1 MNKFIKL
8 SKINKDIEL
17 LETYGDF
24 KAADVLHKQFLRV
37 SQLVSNEVKTP
48 EKFMDELYLLAGNPN
63 DDFENLV
70 NWYQN
75 DPGRYSVEERVYID
89 KAIEKATDRR
99 NRLGKF
105 TTVLNPDNPTL
116 VTEDTKNVNKDTDS
130 GTKDNTDTT
139 DEPKGPKMSIL
150 DKREQGYVYRRIVG
164 QIKRLLKNKLK
175 RKADKLALDYQDFF
189 ENPGSNEKFIQQ
201 VNRIYKELKFESPL
215 Q

>member
-63 DDFENLV
+63 EDFENLV
-70 NWYQN
+70 KWYQN
-75 DPGRYSVEERVYID
+75 DPGRYSEQEREYID
-89 KAIEKATDRR
+89 KAVEKATDKR

-116 VTEDTKNVNKDTDS
+116 VKNTEDEKIDKDSKTEENKDT
-130 GTKDNTDTT
+130 TDK
-139 DEPKGPKMSIL
+139 PKGPKMSIL

-164 QIKRLLKNKLK
+164 QIKRLLVKNLK

-189 ENPGSNEKFIQQ
+189 ENPGSNEQFIKQ
-201 VNRIYKELKFESPL
+201 VNRIYKELNFESPL

>member
-63 DDFENLV
+63 EDFENLV
-70 NWYQN
+70 KWYQN
-75 DPGRYSVEERVYID
+75 DPGRYSEQEREYID
-89 KAIEKATDRR
+89 KAVEKATDKR

-116 VTEDTKNVNKDTDS
+116 VKVNTEDKKRDNDSETEKNTV
-130 GTKDNTDTT
+130 TT
-139 DEPKGPKMSIL
+139 DKPKSPKMPIL
-150 DKREQGYVYRRIVG
+150 DVREQGYVYRRIVG
-164 QIKRLLKNKLK
+164 QIKRLLKSNLK
-175 RKADKLALDYQDFF
+175 KRADKLALDYQDFF
-189 ENPGSNEKFIQQ
+189 ENPGSNEKFIKQ

-215 Q
+215 